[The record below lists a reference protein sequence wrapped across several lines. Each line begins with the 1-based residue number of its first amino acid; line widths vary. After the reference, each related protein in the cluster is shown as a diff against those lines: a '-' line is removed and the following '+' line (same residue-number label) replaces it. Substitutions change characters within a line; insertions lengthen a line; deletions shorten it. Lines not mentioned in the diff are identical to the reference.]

1 MVPMK
6 TDVFFNLTFY
16 PIKLILDTC
25 FFNFANKEMC
35 LIINLL
41 NASFMVYIG
50 LDNHIFASQ
59 KELKLILI
67 NLLSSNLMN
76 KHIDT
81 CSATECGCV
90 NALLLK

>member
-16 PIKLILDTC
+16 PIKLILDIF

-67 NLLSSNLMN
+67 NRPVKFQPDKQTHRYLL
-76 KHIDT
+76 
-81 CSATECGCV
+81 CY
-90 NALLLK
+90 